1 MHAKHPNTRFV
12 NAHFA
17 MRYYDM
23 DKVAALLDK
32 FPNADIELSA
42 TVQDLGRA
50 PRMIREFFLKYQD
63 RILFGSDGNPG
74 RGIEEFWVPHWRFL
88 ETFDEHFDHPAQLRS
103 ATGAPLH
110 GRWRIYGI
118 GLPDE
123 VLRKV
128 YYANALRY
136 LPAARATWKDSLLRD
151 NRTRWWIAGL
161 LFASTTINYIDR
173 QTLSVLAPYLKRDYG
188 WSNSDFALIVIAFRA
203 AYTIFQFVSG
213 RLLDRLGT
221 RRGLSLAVL
230 WYSVVAMATS
240 AATGLKS
247 FAMFRFLLGAGEAA
261 NWPGAT
267 KAVSEWFPESER
279 GMAVAIFDS
288 GSAVGGAIAPVM
300 VVWLYNS
307 FGSWRPAFVITGL
320 LGVVWLIVW
329 RRVYPVQAAQIRCKT
344 GIAEDAPESWA
355 DLLRRKETWGIVLGK
370 ALTDPVWF
378 FITDWFAIYLVSKG
392 FKLENTLVGF
402 WVPFLAADLGNFAG
416 GGLSSYLIR
425 RGWPVLRAR
434 KLVVLLGGIGMT
446 LLIPAIAVSNFAILI
461 GLFAISTFSYAAW
474 STMGLTF
481 PADLYPNRTVA
492 TVSGMSGAAAGI
504 GTILST
510 LAIGKVTDRYS
521 FEPVLIGASLLPVIA
536 TVLVF
541 VLIRPARHDKTVI

>member
-1 MHAKHPNTRFV
+1 
-12 NAHFA
+12 
-17 MRYYDM
+17 
-23 DKVAALLDK
+23 
-32 FPNADIELSA
+32 
-42 TVQDLGRA
+42 
-50 PRMIREFFLKYQD
+50 
-63 RILFGSDGNPG
+63 
-74 RGIEEFWVPHWRFL
+74 
-88 ETFDEHFDHPAQLRS
+88 
-103 ATGAPLH
+103 
-110 GRWRIYGI
+110 
-118 GLPDE
+118 
-123 VLRKV
+123 
-128 YYANALRY
+128 
-136 LPAARATWKDSLLRD
+136 LLRD
-151 NRTRWWIAGL
+151 SRTRWWIAGL

-173 QTLSVLAPYLKRDYG
+173 QTLSVLAPYLKRDYA

-203 AYTIFQFVSG
+203 AYTIFQLVSG

-221 RRGLSLAVL
+221 RRGLSFAVL

-240 AATGLKS
+240 LAGGLRS
-247 FAMFRFLLGAGEAA
+247 FAVFRFLLGAGEAA

-279 GMAVAIFDS
+279 GLAVAIFDS

-300 VVWLYNS
+300 VIWLYRS

-320 LGVVWLIVW
+320 LGMAWLVVWRL
-329 RRVYPVQAAQIRCKT
+329 VYRTPKLQAVSSVERL
-344 GIAEDAPESWA
+344 ESDSWA
-355 DLLRRKETWGIVLGK
+355 SLLQRRETWGIVLGK

-392 FKLENTLVGF
+392 FQLENTLLGF

-416 GGLSSYLIR
+416 GGLSSYLVR

-434 KLVVLLGGIGMT
+434 KAVVLLGGIGMT
-446 LLIPAIAVSNFAILI
+446 LLVPAIAVSSFPILI
-461 GLFAISTFSYAAW
+461 ALFAISTFSYAAW

-504 GTILST
+504 GTITST
-510 LAIGKVTDRYS
+510 LIIGKVTDRYS

-541 VLIRPARHDKTVI
+541 VLIREGRRS

>member
-1 MHAKHPNTRFV
+1 M
-12 NAHFA
+12 
-17 MRYYDM
+17 
-23 DKVAALLDK
+23 
-32 FPNADIELSA
+32 
-42 TVQDLGRA
+42 
-50 PRMIREFFLKYQD
+50 
-63 RILFGSDGNPG
+63 
-74 RGIEEFWVPHWRFL
+74 
-88 ETFDEHFDHPAQLRS
+88 
-103 ATGAPLH
+103 
-110 GRWRIYGI
+110 
-118 GLPDE
+118 
-123 VLRKV
+123 
-128 YYANALRY
+128 
-136 LPAARATWKDSLLRD
+136 
-151 NRTRWWIAGL
+151 RWWIAAL

-173 QTLSVLAPYLKRDYG
+173 QTLSVLAPYLKRDFA

-203 AYTIFQFVSG
+203 AYTIFQLVSG

-221 RRGLSLAVL
+221 RRGLSFAVA

-240 AATGLKS
+240 MAAGLKS
-247 FAMFRFLLGAGEAA
+247 FAFFRFLLGAGEAA

-279 GMAVAIFDS
+279 GLAVAIFDS

-300 VVWLYNS
+300 VVWLYHS
-307 FGSWRPAFVITGL
+307 FGSWRPAFIITGI
-320 LGVVWLIVW
+320 LGLMWLVVW
-329 RRVYPVQAAQIRCKT
+329 RRVYHSPVTAASKEAQEAP
-344 GIAEDAPESWA
+344 AETWG
-355 DLLRRKETWGIVLGK
+355 DLLRRRETWGIVLGK

-392 FKLENTLVGF
+392 FRLENTLLGF
-402 WVPFLAADLGNFAG
+402 WIPFLAADLGNFAG

-434 KLVVLLGGIGMT
+434 KAVVLLGGIGMT
-446 LLIPAIAVSNFAILI
+446 LLVPAIAVSSFPVLI
-461 GLFAISTFSYAAW
+461 ALFAISTFSYAAW

-504 GTILST
+504 GTITST
-510 LAIGKVTDRYS
+510 LIIGKVTDRYS

-541 VLIRPARHDKTVI
+541 VLIRPARVE